1 MVMVIVR
8 LLLGENRRLRGW
20 QQVRKTERLAAHLN
34 ALRPL
39 RTFFSTIGIAATGIL
54 WLGE

>member
-1 MVMVIVR
+1 MVIVR
-8 LLLGENRRLRGW
+8 FLLRENRRLRGW
-20 QQVRKTERLAAHLN
+20 QQIRKTERLAAHLN

-39 RTFFSTIGIAATGIL
+39 RTFFSTIGIVATGIL